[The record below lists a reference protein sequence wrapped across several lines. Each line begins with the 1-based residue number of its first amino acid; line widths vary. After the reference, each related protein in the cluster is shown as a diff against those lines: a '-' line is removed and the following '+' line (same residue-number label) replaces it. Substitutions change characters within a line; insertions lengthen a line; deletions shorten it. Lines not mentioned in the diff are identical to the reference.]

1 MVGAYLSLQSHNYV
15 NFPEAG
21 RGMAARGGRVLTN
34 APSATARAFTNA
46 NMFASRTVHTM
57 HIPIGPW
64 PVGATDEET
73 EWIQTIGEMMRR
85 NGLEF
90 LNTLRPMLKSQGF
103 DDETINRLID
113 NSQRGP

>member
-1 MVGAYLSLQSHNYV
+1 M
-15 NFPEAG
+15 
-21 RGMAARGGRVLTN
+21 LTN
-34 APSATARAFTNA
+34 APSATAHAFTNA